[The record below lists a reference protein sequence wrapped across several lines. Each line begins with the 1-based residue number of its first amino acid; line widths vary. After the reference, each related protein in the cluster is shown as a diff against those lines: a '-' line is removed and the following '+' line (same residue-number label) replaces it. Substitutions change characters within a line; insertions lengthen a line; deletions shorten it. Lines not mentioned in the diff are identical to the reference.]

1 MLRLAELIGPLDPN
15 DALPLYQQL
24 HRALRHAIDT
34 EVFRPED
41 SLPAERQ
48 FAAELG
54 ISRITV
60 RKALDALAAEGRL
73 VSRPGAGNF
82 VASPGSRIDKN
93 FGKLTSFSEEIR
105 SRGRE
110 PRSEWLKRVNGT
122 VSPDESMKLGV
133 SPGTAVLRLH
143 RLRFAD
149 DRPMAIEYATVL
161 CTALRSLDAVT
172 DSLYAALKKV
182 GSRPVRALQRLS
194 AVLLDDEQARLLQ
207 TEPDAAGLFVER
219 ISYGADGRALEMT
232 QSVYRG
238 DTYDFVAELIER
250 D

>member
-1 MLRLAELIGPLDPN
+1 MTRLADLIGPLDP
-15 DALPLYQQL
+15 AGPLPLYQQL
-24 HRALRHAIDT
+24 HRALRHAIDNA
-34 EVFRPED
+34 VFQAED

-48 FAAELG
+48 LAAELG

-82 VASPGSRIDKN
+82 VASPSSRIDKN
-93 FGKLTSFSEEIR
+93 FAKLTSFSEDIR

-110 PRSEWLKRVNGT
+110 PRSEWLKRATGT
-122 VSPDESMKLGV
+122 VSPDEAMKMGV
-133 SPGTAVLRLH
+133 SPGTQVLRFH

-149 DRPMAIEYATVL
+149 DRPVAIEYATVL
-161 CTALRSLDAVT
+161 CTALRSLDLVKE
-172 DSLYAALKKV
+172 SLYVALGEV

-194 AVLLDDEQARLLQ
+194 AVLLDDEQSRLLQ

-219 ISYGADGRALEMT
+219 VSYGADGRALEMT
-232 QSVYRG
+232 QSIYRG
-238 DTYDFVAELIER
+238 DTYDFVAELVDR

>member
-34 EVFRPED
+34 EVFRAED

-82 VASPGSRIDKN
+82 VASPGSRIDKH

-238 DTYDFVAELIER
+238 DTYDFVAELVDR

>member
-1 MLRLAELIGPLDPN
+1 MSRLADLIGPLDPA
-15 DALPLYQQL
+15 DPLPLYQQL
-24 HRALRHAIDT
+24 HRALRQAIDGG
-34 EVFRPED
+34 VFRPED

-54 ISRITV
+54 VSRITV
-60 RKALDALAAEGRL
+60 RKALDALAGEGLL

-93 FGKLTSFSEEIR
+93 FAKLTSFSEDIR
-105 SRGRE
+105 ARGRE
-110 PRSEWLKRVNGT
+110 PRSEWLKRVTGT
-122 VSPDESMKLGV
+122 VSPDEALKLGV
-133 SPGTAVLRLH
+133 SPGTQVLRLH

-161 CTALRSLDAVT
+161 CTALRSLEAVT
-172 DSLYAALKKV
+172 DSLYAALRQV
-182 GSRPVRALQRLS
+182 GARPVRALQRLR

-232 QSVYRG
+232 QSIYRG
-238 DTYDFVAELIER
+238 DAYDFVAELVDR